1 MIEDKLR
8 EACGVFGIYGHRAAA
23 RLTYLG
29 LYALQHR
36 GDESAG
42 IVTGDGKQIRAHKG
56 LGVVSEVFTDEILTS
71 LDGHLAIGH
80 TRYSTTGASVVINAQ
95 PFVANC
101 REGPLAIAHNGNLTN
116 TSALRKSLEQKG
128 ALFQTTM
135 DSELIVH
142 LAAKSQAGTM
152 EERIIEA
159 LGQVRGAYC
168 LAFATKDQVIGARD
182 PYGFRPLCLGRL
194 DDAWIIASESCAL
207 DIVGAEYVRDV
218 EPGEVIVVD
227 ENGMRSLKP
236 FSAPRRAFCIFEYIY
251 FSRPDSRIFGDYVD
265 KTRRKLGKQL
275 AIEHPADADIV
286 IAVPDAANTA
296 ALGYA
301 QRSQAKFEIGL
312 IRNHYVGRTFI
323 QPSQGMRDFKVKIK
337 FNPVGG
343 VLRDRK
349 VVVVEDSIVRGTT
362 LRQLSRMI
370 RQAGAREVHVRVS
383 SPPIR
388 FPCFYGMDFQ
398 TMGEIIAAR
407 QSAEAI
413 REHVGV
419 DSLGYLS
426 KAGMLSAVPNR
437 AEDYCTACFDGAY
450 PLAVE
455 EEMAKLRLEG

>member
-1 MIEDKLR
+1 MIDDKPR
-8 EACGVFGIYGHRAAA
+8 EACGVFGIYGHKEAA

-42 IVTGDGKQIRAHKG
+42 IVTGDGKQLRAHKG
-56 LGVVSEVFTDEILTS
+56 LGAVSGVFTDEILS
-71 LDGHLAIGH
+71 GLDGHLAIGH
-80 TRYSTTGASVVINAQ
+80 TRYSTTGASVAANAQ
-95 PFVANC
+95 PFVAN
-101 REGPLAIAHNGNLTN
+101 GKGGSLAIAHNGNLTN
-116 TSALRKSLEQKG
+116 TNALRKKLEQKG

-142 LAAKSQAGTM
+142 LAARSQAETTV
-152 EERIIEA
+152 ERIEDA
-159 LGQVRGAYC
+159 LGQVKGAFS
-168 LAFATKDQVIGARD
+168 LTFSTKDRVIAARD

-194 DDAWIIASESCAL
+194 DDAWIVASESCAL

-218 EPGEVIVVD
+218 EPGELIVID
-227 ENGMRSLKP
+227 ENGMHAQKP

-265 KTRRKLGKQL
+265 MTRRKLGKQL

-296 ALGYA
+296 ALGYS

-343 VLRDRK
+343 VLRDRS

-370 RQAGAREVHVRVS
+370 REAGAREVHVRVS

-407 QSAEAI
+407 QSPEAI
-413 REHVGV
+413 RAHVGV

-426 KAGMLSAVPNR
+426 KAGMLKAMPNC
-437 AEDYCTACFDGAY
+437 AENYCTACFDGVY
-450 PLAVE
+450 PLEVE
-455 EEMAKLRLEG
+455 EEMTKLRLEE